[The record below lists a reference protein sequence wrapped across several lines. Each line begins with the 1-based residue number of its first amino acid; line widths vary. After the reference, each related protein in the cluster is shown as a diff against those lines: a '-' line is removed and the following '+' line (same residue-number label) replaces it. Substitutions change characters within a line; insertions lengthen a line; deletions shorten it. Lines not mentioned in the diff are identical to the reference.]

1 MRVSQ
6 RQSQPPEA
14 RKRLAAAN
22 QNNRAFASRAV
33 LAGTTVMMTA
43 PQPYYLLFSEATLD
57 APHGGTWRFVLEQ
70 VGSAEALSA
79 TDFEPAEC
87 PERLELLAV
96 VRGLEALDT
105 CAKVTLV
112 TKSRYVSRGLKR
124 GLSDWRANGW
134 QWERFGRVVPVRD
147 HDLWRRVDRALQ
159 FHQVECRLWQFEV
172 EQSSEPPALEQ
183 RPVRVRRGLASAAKD
198 RLRRATRAAA
208 SLGDAFRP
216 AGLAAG

>member
-1 MRVSQ
+1 
-6 RQSQPPEA
+6 
-14 RKRLAAAN
+14 
-22 QNNRAFASRAV
+22 
-33 LAGTTVMMTA
+33 MMTA
-43 PQPYYLLFSEATLD
+43 PQPHFLLFSEATLD

-70 VGSAEALSA
+70 VGSAAALSA
-79 TDFEPAEC
+79 SDFEAAEC

-96 VRGLEALDT
+96 VRGLEALDQP
-105 CAKVTLV
+105 AKVTLV
-112 TKSRYVSRGLKR
+112 TRSRYVSRGLKR

-134 QWERFGRVVPVRD
+134 HWERFGRVVLVRD

-159 FHQVECRLWQFEV
+159 FHQVECRLWQFDV
-172 EQSSEPPALEQ
+172 EPAAVAPAVEAMTS
-183 RPVRVRRGLASAAKD
+183 RGHRGLASAAKE

>member
-1 MRVSQ
+1 
-6 RQSQPPEA
+6 
-14 RKRLAAAN
+14 
-22 QNNRAFASRAV
+22 
-33 LAGTTVMMTA
+33 MMTA
-43 PQPYYLLFSEATLD
+43 PQPHYLLFSEATIDL
-57 APHGGTWRFVLEQ
+57 PHGGTWRFVLEQ

-79 TDFEPAEC
+79 SDFEMAEC

-96 VRGLEALDT
+96 VRGLEALDQA
-105 CAKVTLV
+105 AKVTLV

-159 FHQVECRLWQFEV
+159 FHQVECRLWQFDVEPTMEV
-172 EQSSEPPALEQ
+172 PAAELATP
-183 RPVRVRRGLASAAKD
+183 RARRGLAFAAKE
-198 RLRRATRAAA
+198 RLRRATRVAAT
-208 SLGDAFRP
+208 LGDAFRP